1 MASCCKIN
9 PLILSSLLGGFM
21 SLKNVSGLNSGLKY
35 TWFVFLSLV
44 AFLLI
49 GCGGSEEA
57 TMQTPNPQDTTTKS
71 LGTVEQQKPKEV
83 KPMEEALTN
92 FIGADTGKVVEA
104 PKPAV
109 VAPAQLAQYEKQ
121 IEDLRT
127 ENTDLKQKNVKLE
140 QENRGINAR
149 ISDAEAKYAAEKLR
163 ADRVEESAKN
173 TAQAPKAEEEKPVST
188 SAYDVA
194 LKAFNSRKYDA
205 AAKGFKAIVAD
216 GSNADLTSRAKYW
229 LGETYYAQKKYN
241 EALPL
246 FQESL
251 KLKNSAKKADAQFM
265 IAQTYDRL
273 GNKVKAKAA
282 YEKVVKDY
290 PMSKNVKR
298 AKARWAKL

>member
-1 MASCCKIN
+1 
-9 PLILSSLLGGFM
+9 M
-21 SLKNVSGLNSGLKY
+21 SLKNVSGLNSGLRY
-35 TWFVFLSLV
+35 TWFVFLSLA

-127 ENTDLKQKNVKLE
+127 ENTDLKQKNAKLE

-163 ADRVEESAKN
+163 ADKAEESAKN

-188 SAYDVA
+188 SAYDDA

-205 AAKGFKAIVAD
+205 AAKGFKAIVD
-216 GSNADLTSRAKYW
+216 GGSNADLTSRAKYW
-229 LGETYYAQKKYN
+229 LGETYFAQKKYN

>member
-1 MASCCKIN
+1 
-9 PLILSSLLGGFM
+9 M
-21 SLKNVSGLNSGLKY
+21 SLKNVGGLNSGLTY
-35 TWFVFLSLV
+35 TWFVFLALV
-44 AFLLI
+44 SFLLV

-92 FIGADTGKVVEA
+92 FIGPDAGKVVEM

-109 VAPAQLAQYEKQ
+109 VVPGQLSQYEKQ

-127 ENTDLKQKNVKLE
+127 ENTDLKQKNAKLE

-163 ADRVEESAKN
+163 ADNAEESTKN
-173 TAQAPKAEEEKPVST
+173 TVQAPRVIEEKSAPVST
-188 SAYDVA
+188 STYDVA

-205 AAKGFKAIVAD
+205 AAKGFEAIGRGTND
-216 GSNADLTSRAKYW
+216 DLAKRATYW
-229 LGETYYAQKKYN
+229 LGETYFAQKRYK

-246 FQESL
+246 FQETL
-251 KLKNSAKKADAQFM
+251 KFKHSEKKADAQFM
-265 IAQTYDRL
+265 IGQTYERL
-273 GNKVKAKAA
+273 GDKVNAKAA
-282 YEKVVKDY
+282 YEKVVKNY

-298 AKARWAKL
+298 AKARWANL

>member
-1 MASCCKIN
+1 
-9 PLILSSLLGGFM
+9 M
-21 SLKNVSGLNSGLKY
+21 SLKNVGGLNSGLTY

-44 AFLLI
+44 AFLLV

-92 FIGADTGKVVEA
+92 FIGPDAGKVVEM

-109 VAPAQLAQYEKQ
+109 VVPGQLSQYEKQ

-127 ENTDLKQKNVKLE
+127 ENTDLKQKNAKLE

-163 ADRVEESAKN
+163 ADNAEESTKN
-173 TAQAPKAEEEKPVST
+173 TVQAPRVIEEKSAPVST
-188 SAYDVA
+188 STYDVA
-194 LKAFNSRKYDA
+194 LKAFNSHNYAA
-205 AAKGFKAIVAD
+205 AAKGFEAIGRGTND
-216 GSNADLTSRAKYW
+216 DLAKRATYW
-229 LGETYYAQKKYN
+229 LGETYFAQKKYK

-246 FQESL
+246 FQETL
-251 KLKNSAKKADAQFM
+251 KFKHSEKKADAQFM
-265 IAQTYDRL
+265 IGQTYERL
-273 GNKVKAKAA
+273 GDKVNAKAA
-282 YEKVVKDY
+282 YEKVVKNY

-298 AKARWAKL
+298 AKARWANL